1 MIVNSGS
8 VRLDLNVTIDG
19 LTLTGG
25 SIDAVLSQSL
35 VVNKAMA
42 WTSGTVGDFVAVTAK
57 GDVTIGPGALPPIL
71 KGTLNNE
78 KSATLAGTLR
88 VGGALSQVANAGTF
102 TLKDDAGLE
111 LTEASASFRFD
122 NTGSFAKPGGTGTS
136 KVVGFFANKGGTVE
150 LKSGTLDIDFFR
162 QEKGTTTLTKGST
175 LVSANDLNFFSG
187 QLGGLGTVKG
197 PNVINGGK
205 LKAALANNAKLA
217 VVSSLTL
224 SDFSPQTISTFDS
237 TVGGPWS
244 PFDYASLVDVSGDV
258 LLGGMLRVEVWP
270 GYVPRNDFEYDILT
284 TEGALSGHFTNVLDG
299 ERVTTIDGAGSFL
312 VHYGS
317 TSFEH
322 QVSLLDF
329 QPTNGVVAAPTTLT
343 LVLIGGALLG
353 ARRVM
358 RRQSSC

>member
-1 MIVNSGS
+1 MTRRTRVRVGKIALVLLLGLGPLSSVGHAALITSTWQGPADGKWSDPANWDSNRVPNNTAADTFNVIVNSGS
-8 VRLDLNVTIDG
+8 IRLDLDATIDG
-19 LTLTGG
+19 LTLSGG
-25 SIDAVLSQSL
+25 SINAVLSQSL

-57 GDVTIGPGALPPIL
+57 GDVTIGPGALPPVL

-102 TLKDDAGLE
+102 TLKDDAGFE

-122 NTGSFAKPGGTGTS
+122 NTGSFAKPGGGTGTS

-150 LKSGTLDIDFFR
+150 LKSGTLDVDFFR

-217 VVSSLTL
+217 
-224 SDFSPQTISTFDS
+224 
-237 TVGGPWS
+237 
-244 PFDYASLVDVSGDV
+244 
-258 LLGGMLRVEVWP
+258 LR
-270 GYVPRNDFEYDILT
+270 
-284 TEGALSGHFTNVLDG
+284 
-299 ERVTTIDGAGSFL
+299 
-312 VHYGS
+312 
-317 TSFEH
+317 
-322 QVSLLDF
+322 
-329 QPTNGVVAAPTTLT
+329 
-343 LVLIGGALLG
+343 
-353 ARRVM
+353 
-358 RRQSSC
+358 